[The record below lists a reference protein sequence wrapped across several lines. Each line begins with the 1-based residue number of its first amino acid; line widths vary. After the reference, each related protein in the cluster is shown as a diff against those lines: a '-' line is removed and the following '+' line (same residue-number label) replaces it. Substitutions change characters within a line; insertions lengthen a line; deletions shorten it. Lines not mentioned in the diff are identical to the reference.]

1 MPEPVTR
8 AIFPFSIDDLID
20 VTLRV
25 HRHEPAL
32 RRGRWRAAL
41 GLGAIAAVLALL
53 LLTLLP
59 TESPDARW
67 LIPIVAS
74 LTAPALYLRLW
85 PRLMRRAMLPAL
97 QRRYGIGPHRCD
109 VQLTADGVHSEQLGQ
124 TGFAPWPLF
133 DHVRIVG
140 GDVEMLGRSVCVV
153 RRRAFVSDDE
163 RDRFAATAAQLH
175 AAARATTATAP

>member
-32 RRGRWRAAL
+32 RRGRRRAAL
-41 GLGAIAAVLALL
+41 GLGAIAAVLAILL
-53 LLTLLP
+53 LALLP
-59 TESPDARW
+59 TESPTARW
-67 LIPIVAS
+67 LVPLGAGLI
-74 LTAPALYLRLW
+74 APALFLRLW

-109 VQLTADGVHSEQLGQ
+109 VQLTEDGVQFEQLGQ
-124 TGFAPWPLF
+124 TGFAPWPLI
-133 DHVRIVG
+133 DHVRLVD
-140 GDVEMLGRSVCVV
+140 GDVEMLGRTICVV
-153 RRRAFVSDDE
+153 RRRAFASDDE
-163 RDRFAATAAQLH
+163 RDRFAATAARLH
-175 AAARATTATAP
+175 AAARGATAR